1 MLPSRGS
8 PRQKELMNYAKN
20 SSAVARFSTTRG
32 EVEKEKGEKKL
43 FSFGF
48 EWLRCHERANENLWF
63 DGN

>member
-32 EVEKEKGEKKL
+32 EVEKKKGEKKL
-43 FSFGF
+43 FSFSF
-48 EWLRCHERANENLWF
+48 VWLRCRERANENLWF